1 MEQLI
6 EIVSTKIYSFSYLL
20 LTFNSSLQISVW
32 CTLFLILFKSYYIKF
47 ERSCATS
54 ITWEIF
60 PIKHKI
66 EQSYDHMNNFG
77 KYFWLCFVGNPRLI
91 SLTTYHSIRQNQPS
105 VFDDAG
111 CGEDF
116 EIMSMCFRHFAWPFI
131 WTNLNPLYQKK
142 YFMPS
147 LVEFRPVVLE
157 KTNFGKFTTTM
168 TTDNRRIFRRNTHLS
183 FGLRWFNKW
192 YACKLHQFIDLPTLK
207 YGHYVYMNSV
217 YMNTAHVWH
226 AKSHCLYFSNF
237 NKLKDG
243 KLMV

>member
-20 LTFNSSLQISVW
+20 LTFISLLQISVW

-54 ITWEIF
+54 LTWEIF
-60 PIKHKI
+60 PIKHKM
-66 EQSYDHMNNFG
+66 EQSYDHMNNLG

-131 WTNLNPLYQKK
+131 WTNLNPLYQKNILCQVWLNLGQW
-142 YFMPS
+142 FWRRQTLES
-147 LVEFRPVVLE
+147 LRQRWRL
-157 KTNFGKFTTTM
+157 
-168 TTDNRRIFRRNTHLS
+168 TTDE
-183 FGLRWFNKW
+183 
-192 YACKLHQFIDLPTLK
+192 
-207 YGHYVYMNSV
+207 
-217 YMNTAHVWH
+217 
-226 AKSHCLYFSNF
+226 FSEEI
-237 NKLKDG
+237 LT
-243 KLMV
+243 